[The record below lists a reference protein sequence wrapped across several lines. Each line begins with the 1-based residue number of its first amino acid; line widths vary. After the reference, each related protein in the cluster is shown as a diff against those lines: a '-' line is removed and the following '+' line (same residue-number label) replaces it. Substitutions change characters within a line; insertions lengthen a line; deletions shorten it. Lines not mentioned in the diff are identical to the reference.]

1 MVQKRQFKVLDKWIA
16 NKEQMDTLNYDDEN
30 LYFYTFFCRKTNEF
44 NFVPVALEDKNKSFI
59 DASLEQTKCELIQ
72 EDVNMY
78 DHNVLNQEESYE
90 PQDECFCP
98 NLYFPMAKSSQ
109 AHPNKMVPF
118 MSLLERLSLAD
129 SPILDLLSFAAKVSI
144 SFYDIETL
152 AKPLSENIEL
162 KEPEIAKFE
171 CEKKSNYIHS
181 IQEAIAIGY
190 TSLCPSF
197 QICEDK
203 WTFNA
208 KDGVDLNDFLCSFLH
223 LSPIQQK
230 EKMKG
235 SIHTLEPFSN
245 AIKSFIVQAIGN
257 PKYLLDSCKVFE
269 LGKNSNANTTIFE
282 EPNVHSINSMV
293 AEFLDLAFKQA
304 QFLSLLKKVMLYPLF
319 EHIDKCTSGFKRKGD
334 FTRLSKSLGEL
345 TNNLYVFGWV

>member
-1 MVQKRQFKVLDKWIA
+1 
-16 NKEQMDTLNYDDEN
+16 
-30 LYFYTFFCRKTNEF
+30 
-44 NFVPVALEDKNKSFI
+44 
-59 DASLEQTKCELIQ
+59 
-72 EDVNMY
+72 
-78 DHNVLNQEESYE
+78 
-90 PQDECFCP
+90 
-98 NLYFPMAKSSQ
+98 
-109 AHPNKMVPF
+109 
-118 MSLLERLSLAD
+118 
-129 SPILDLLSFAAKVSI
+129 
-144 SFYDIETL
+144 
-152 AKPLSENIEL
+152 
-162 KEPEIAKFE
+162 
-171 CEKKSNYIHS
+171 
-181 IQEAIAIGY
+181 
-190 TSLCPSF
+190 
-197 QICEDK
+197 
-203 WTFNA
+203 
-208 KDGVDLNDFLCSFLH
+208 
-223 LSPIQQK
+223 
-230 EKMKG
+230 MKG